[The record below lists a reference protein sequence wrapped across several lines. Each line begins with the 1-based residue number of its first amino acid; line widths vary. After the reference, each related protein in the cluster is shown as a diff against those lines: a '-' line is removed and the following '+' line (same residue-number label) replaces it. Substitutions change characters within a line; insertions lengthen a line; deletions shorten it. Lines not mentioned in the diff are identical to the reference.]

1 MAAMFLLVA
10 TASPDLTVGYS
21 LVVDGPSPSFR
32 VFGAALLIVF
42 GLMVTAAMRMLF
54 SGSEDN
60 ANVVVNSV
68 AVLFI
73 ADLVSDFSNAVY
85 RLCFISKW
93 GHLKGDGC
101 RRGASTGF
109 FFLDPVRPPRI
120 YLLRRSRIECE
131 GKGTAQT
138 GLPHS
143 LGTGDLVDKRAPLL
157 MCTAPRRMKGCS
169 SSSKPCPRNGACFGR
184 LN

>member
-1 MAAMFLLVA
+1 MYPPPPTQKFQGIAYLLIITESEPPISDVSYSVQSIMAAMFLLVA

-42 GLMVTAAMRMLF
+42 GLMVIAAMRMLF

-73 ADLVSDFSNAVY
+73 ADLVSDFSNAV
-85 RLCFISKW
+85 LQIVF
-93 GHLKGDGC
+93 HL
-101 RRGASTGF
+101 
-109 FFLDPVRPPRI
+109 
-120 YLLRRSRIECE
+120 
-131 GKGTAQT
+131 
-138 GLPHS
+138 
-143 LGTGDLVDKRAPLL
+143 
-157 MCTAPRRMKGCS
+157 
-169 SSSKPCPRNGACFGR
+169 
-184 LN
+184 